1 MLIGRKQQLLF
12 VSTKRCSA
20 WAFLLIWEQFCSHSP
35 LRAQLGRVHKT
46 RPKVRGAA
54 RCHGACRSVG
64 RGGLG
69 VGWGRGFTAEAKSEA
84 RTSRT
89 RWDGAEAR
97 RLTAQGS
104 SGPLWDVT
112 AGQWQ
117 RGRAASLRDQD
128 GCRVNYYTRSQ
139 YLTGLTPCPS
149 DLYPDSTEGRAKNTA
164 IVSSAQNMY
173 SRNRLVQLQHMWSQ
187 TLQKADSILF
197 LPPHESFIFSF
208 LPQGELP
215 NDEN

>member
-1 MLIGRKQQLLF
+1 MHSWDACTRQGQKF
-12 VSTKRCSA
+12 VEPRGVTEPVEA
-20 WAFLLIWEQFCSHSP
+20 WTW
-35 LRAQLGRVHKT
+35 GV
-46 RPKVRGAA
+46 
-54 RCHGACRSVG
+54 
-64 RGGLG
+64 
-69 VGWGRGFTAEAKSEA
+69 VGWGGGGSRQRQRARRGRPGRGEMQV
-84 RTSRT
+84 
-89 RWDGAEAR
+89 DGVEAR

-104 SGPLWDVT
+104 LGLVWDVT

-197 LPPHESFIFSF
+197 LPPNYLFMFSF
-208 LPQGELP
+208 GSQG
-215 NDEN
+215 